1 VVAVDKFLEMEVD
14 NPAGLLRTVRGP
26 SDRLLEKINLIR

>member
-1 VVAVDKFLEMEVD
+1 MVAVDKFLEMEVD

-26 SDRLLEKINLIR
+26 MRPV